1 MNEITKNCKSKLKAK
16 VKILITLQLNLKA
29 RTTIMNFKKLVKS

>member
-16 VKILITLQLNLKA
+16 VKITLQLNLKA
-29 RTTIMNFKKLVKS
+29 RTTIMKFKKLEKS